1 MKENEPTSSLKTP
14 VGRGLRTRRKPKAS
28 DTPETDAYVAKL
40 AHDWVLDFGAFD
52 LLLTHA
58 HELERDRNLIQKAA
72 ITWMRSWTEIH
83 NRVTQAEVAA
93 EEAQKH
99 CAKFEADACNLW
111 AERNEHRMTKTTLS
125 ALAAERNQL
134 RTALAQISDDCTAWP
149 NSESD
154 EHSAAFIKLVGLYA
168 HNQSQAP
175 LMHSVTLPTEH

>member
-1 MKENEPTSSLKTP
+1 MKTPP

-58 HELERDRNLIQKAA
+58 RELERDRNLIQKAA

-93 EEAQKH
+93 EEAQ
-99 CAKFEADACNLW
+99 EAMRETRRRLDEAWLENDRLKSEISNL
-111 AERNEHRMTKTTLS
+111 
-125 ALAAERNQL
+125 
-134 RTALAQISDDCTAWP
+134 
-149 NSESD
+149 
-154 EHSAAFIKLVGLYA
+154 
-168 HNQSQAP
+168 
-175 LMHSVTLPTEH
+175 

>member
-1 MKENEPTSSLKTP
+1 MKKP
-14 VGRGLRTRRKPKAS
+14 RKPKAS

-58 HELERDRNLIQKAA
+58 RELERDRNLCKKAA

-99 CAKFEADACNLW
+99 CAKFEADACDLW
-111 AERNEHRMTKTTLS
+111 AERTEHRMTKASLS

-134 RTALAQISDDCTAWP
+134 RRALAQVAEDCTAWLH
-149 NSESD
+149 NERA
-154 EHSAAFIKLVGLYA
+154 ETACEFIKAVRAYA
-168 HNQSQAP
+168 HEQSQAP
-175 LMHSVTLPTEH
+175 LAPSS

>member
-1 MKENEPTSSLKTP
+1 MKENEPTSSLKTS

-58 HELERDRNLIQKAA
+58 RELERDRNLIQKAA

-111 AERNEHRMTKTTLS
+111 SERTEHGWTKKTL
-125 ALAAERNQL
+125 AAVTAERNQL
-134 RTALAQISDDCTAWP
+134 RTALAQIAEDCTAWL

-154 EHSAAFIKLVGLYA
+154 EHSTALIKLVGLYA
-168 HNQSQAP
+168 HNQSLAP
-175 LMHSVTLPTEH
+175 LKSEISNL